1 MLYYVQY
8 GDTLVSIAVK
18 FNTTV
23 GSILNANVICNPNL
37 IFPGQVLII
46 PENMG
51 TGWELPKSGAM
62 PYYIV
67 KPGDTLYCLARQFNT
82 TVSVLCAN
90 NQLDNPNMIYAGAE
104 LLVIPVMPNPQVLKD
119 NWENTARLYCGMM
132 NPLMEHGIYFIG
144 TYEWEA
150 LGESAVPFLLKLLK
164 NPCSVVRR
172 SAVISLGRIALDG
185 NVKQAL
191 TKMYNDSE
199 DIAGLAKIAVK
210 RIDAV
215 SSGNRRIHFNYIDSH
230 IYSRPDLNSEKES
243 LKKGTGVIVLEW
255 HIPSP
260 SGEEGPR
267 GGVQIYDRI
276 QVVDNG
282 MTGFMPRTGYD
293 ESILI

>member
-8 GDTLVSIAVK
+8 GDTLSAIALR

-23 GSILNANVICNPNL
+23 GSIMNANVICNSNL
-37 IFPGQVLII
+37 IFPGQALII

-51 TGWELPKSGAM
+51 TGSELPKSGGM

-119 NWENTARLYCGMM
+119 NWENTARLYCNEM

-164 NPCSVVRR
+164 NPCAIVRR
-172 SAVISLGRIALDG
+172 SAVISLGRISPDG
-185 NVKQAL
+185 NVKRAL
-191 TKMYNDSE
+191 SEMYNDIKSIVE
-199 DIAGLAKIAVK
+199 LARLAVK

-215 SSGNRRIHFNYIDSH
+215 STGNRRIHFNYVDSH
-230 IYSRPDLNSEKES
+230 IYNQPYLNSEKAS
-243 LKKGTGVIVLEW
+243 LKKGTGVVVLEW

-260 SGEEGPR
+260 LGEEGPR
-267 GGVQIYDRI
+267 GGVQVYDRI
-276 QVVDNG
+276 LVIDTG
-282 MTGFMPRTGYD
+282 ITGFMPRVGYN
-293 ESILI
+293 ESTLI